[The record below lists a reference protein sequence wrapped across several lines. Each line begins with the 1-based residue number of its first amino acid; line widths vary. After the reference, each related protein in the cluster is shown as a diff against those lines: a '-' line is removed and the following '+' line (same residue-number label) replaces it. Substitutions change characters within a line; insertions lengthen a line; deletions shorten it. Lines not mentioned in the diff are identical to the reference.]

1 MLHDQAD
8 PCSIGPSRNGTF
20 AAFVEEQSESRAS
33 GCCRFSGRFPQTTQ
47 PKKGR
52 DSIAVSGWLKRR
64 PFRAICRVAHGL
76 CPAIVRPISHP
87 CQANSMNIHEYQAKD
102 VLRGFGVP
110 VPKGKPA
117 FTVEEAVAAAEELG
131 GPVWVVKAQIHA
143 GGRGKGGGVKVV
155 KSIEDV
161 KKEAQRML
169 GMTLITHQTG
179 PAGRLVK
186 RLYIEDGSAIEREL
200 YLSALVDRATSRIAF
215 IVSTEGGMDIEEVAH
230 KTPEKIHTFQ
240 VEPVA
245 GYSPFVG
252 NEIAVALGLK
262 GDTAKQLGKVV
273 KGLYDA
279 FIAKDMSLLE
289 INPLVVTK
297 DGNIIC
303 LDAKLN
309 FDDNSLYR
317 HKDMLV
323 LRDLDEEDPAEVEA
337 SKYDL
342 SYIKLDG
349 EIGCM
354 VNGAGL
360 AMATMDIIKL
370 YGSEP
375 ANFLDVGGGAT
386 KEKVTAAFKIIVR
399 DPHVKG
405 ILVNIFGGIMKGDI
419 IAEGIVAAAKE
430 ISLSV
435 PLVVRLEGTN
445 VEQGKKILAESGLP
459 IIAAD
464 NLADAAEKIVKAVKG
479 SK

>member
-1 MLHDQAD
+1 
-8 PCSIGPSRNGTF
+8 
-20 AAFVEEQSESRAS
+20 
-33 GCCRFSGRFPQTTQ
+33 
-47 PKKGR
+47 
-52 DSIAVSGWLKRR
+52 
-64 PFRAICRVAHGL
+64 
-76 CPAIVRPISHP
+76 
-87 CQANSMNIHEYQAKD
+87 MNIHEYQAKE
-102 VLRGFGVP
+102 VLRTFGVP
-110 VPKGKPA
+110 VPKGQPA
-117 FTVEEAVAAAEELG
+117 FSVEEAVKAAEALG

-169 GMTLITHQTG
+169 GMTLVTHQTG
-179 PAGRLVK
+179 PHGRLVK

-215 IVSTEGGMDIEEVAH
+215 IVSTEGGMDIEEVARL
-230 KTPEKIHTFQ
+230 TPEKIHTFQ
-240 VEPVA
+240 IEPAA
-245 GYSPFVG
+245 GYSPYVG

-262 GDTAKQLGKVV
+262 GEQAKQIGKVV
-273 KGLYDA
+273 KALYEA
-279 FIAKDMSLLE
+279 FLAKDMSLLE

-297 DGNIIC
+297 DGKIVC
-303 LDAKLN
+303 LDAKIN
-309 FDDNSLYR
+309 FDDNGLYR
-317 HKDMLV
+317 HKEIQA
-323 LRDLDEEDPAEVEA
+323 LRDLDEEDPMEVEA
-337 SKYDL
+337 SKFDL

-375 ANFLDVGGGAT
+375 ANFLDVGGGAS

-405 ILVNIFGGIMKGDI
+405 ILVNIFGGIMKCDI

-430 ISLSV
+430 VKLKM
-435 PLVVRLEGTN
+435 PLVVRLEGNN
-445 VEQGKKILAESGLP
+445 VAAGKKTLAESGLTL
-459 IIAAD
+459 ITGD
-464 NLADAAEKIVKAVKG
+464 SMADAAQKVVKAVKA
-479 SK
+479 

>member
-1 MLHDQAD
+1 
-8 PCSIGPSRNGTF
+8 
-20 AAFVEEQSESRAS
+20 
-33 GCCRFSGRFPQTTQ
+33 
-47 PKKGR
+47 
-52 DSIAVSGWLKRR
+52 
-64 PFRAICRVAHGL
+64 
-76 CPAIVRPISHP
+76 
-87 CQANSMNIHEYQAKD
+87 MNIHEYQAKE

-110 VPKGKPA
+110 VPKGKAA
-117 FTVEEAVAAAEELG
+117 FTVAEAVKAAEELG

-155 KSIEDV
+155 KSIAEV
-161 KKEAQRML
+161 KQEAERML
-169 GMTLITHQTG
+169 GMTLVTHQTG
-179 PAGRLVK
+179 PHGRVVK
-186 RLYIEDGSAIEREL
+186 RLYIEDGSAIAREL

-215 IVSTEGGMDIEEVAH
+215 IVSTEGGMDIEKVAH
-230 KTPEKIHTFQ
+230 DTPERIRTFQ
-240 VEPVA
+240 IEPAA
-245 GYSPFVG
+245 GYSPYVG

-262 GDTAKQLGKVV
+262 GEQAKQTGQVV
-273 KGLYDA
+273 KKIYEA

-309 FDDNSLYR
+309 FDDNSLWR
-317 HKDMLV
+317 HKDIQE

-370 YGSEP
+370 FGSEP

-386 KEKVTAAFKIIVR
+386 KEKVTQAFKIIVS
-399 DPHVKG
+399 DPNVKG
-405 ILVNIFGGIMKGDI
+405 ILVNIFGGIMKCDI
-419 IAEGIVAAAKE
+419 IAEGIIAAAKE
-430 ISLSV
+430 IALSV

-445 VEQGKKILAESGLP
+445 VELGKKILAESGLP
-459 IIAAD
+459 ITSAD
-464 NLADAAEKIVKAVKG
+464 NLADAAEKVVKAVKG